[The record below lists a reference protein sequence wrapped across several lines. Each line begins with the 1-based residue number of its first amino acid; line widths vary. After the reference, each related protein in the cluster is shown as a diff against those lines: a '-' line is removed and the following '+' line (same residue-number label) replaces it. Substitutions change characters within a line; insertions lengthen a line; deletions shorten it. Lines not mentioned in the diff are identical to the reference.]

1 MRRPWRVTGL
11 ATGLIIVGM
20 VVGAYAMQGAKPAS
34 DPPASSYLS
43 VNEESF
49 PTVLARMRV
58 AKADIEKRQQELLAA
73 RYDLSDR
80 PVLGVTMSRGKA
92 IQGGVR
98 VKLRSGVTWDALAR
112 ISPEQVR
119 DKAIFP
125 SGFMPLPHPNHPEGG
140 MVFPKSLIDETRK
153 QTGRDLTRFDLDF
166 DLPDAIR

>member
-11 ATGLIIVGM
+11 AMGLMIVGM
-20 VVGAYAMQGAKPAS
+20 VVGAYAVKGEKPAS

-49 PTVLARMRV
+49 PTVFARMRA

-98 VKLRSGVTWDALAR
+98 VIPVLR
-112 ISPEQVR
+112 
-119 DKAIFP
+119 
-125 SGFMPLPHPNHPEGG
+125 EGTVCVVSWAAVLHG
-140 MVFPKSLIDETRK
+140 
-153 QTGRDLTRFDLDF
+153 Q
-166 DLPDAIR
+166 PDAQPPR